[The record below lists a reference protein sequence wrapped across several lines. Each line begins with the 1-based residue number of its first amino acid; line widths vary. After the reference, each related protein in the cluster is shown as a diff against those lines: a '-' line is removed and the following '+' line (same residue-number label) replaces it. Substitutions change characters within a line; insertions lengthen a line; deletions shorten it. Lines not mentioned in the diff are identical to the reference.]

1 MDKLPRGCRFID
13 FPRFED
19 DRGNLSFAESVNHI
33 PFHIERVFWMN
44 GIPEGKTRG
53 GHSHIEASQ
62 VLIPVTGSFRLLID
76 DGTDKAD
83 VLMDS
88 SSRGI
93 LLPPGIWCELSD
105 FAPGSSVMVLS
116 SHTFDAKDYVT
127 DYPELSDNNVVAVQ
141 YVPAHRELWN
151 RFVKSSKNGTFLFDR
166 SYMDYHS
173 DRFTDCSLMF
183 YKKGSLLAMLP
194 ANWLKDEKTVQS
206 HGGLT
211 YGGLI
216 TGSNFTAENAIEV
229 FSCAIEWMKKNLGAQ
244 RWIYKPIPYIYST
257 LPSDEDL
264 YALSRNGAT
273 IKKRE
278 ISSIVD
284 VTQRIPLSTLRKRG
298 FKKAT
303 KSGLT
308 IMEGNF
314 ESDIEIYWNILTELL
329 KEKYGS
335 HPVHTLSEI
344 KLLQSRFPE
353 NIRLFVAK
361 DGQEIVAGTLIYD
374 TGTVAKT
381 QYIASSAQG
390 RALGALDMLFST
402 LMDDVFKDHRYID
415 YGTSTLM
422 GSNNLNEGLIS
433 QKEGFGARAVVYD
446 TYELLF

>member
-1 MDKLPRGCRFID
+1 
-13 FPRFED
+13 
-19 DRGNLSFAESVNHI
+19 
-33 PFHIERVFWMN
+33 MN

-88 SSRGI
+88 SSIGI
-93 LLPPGIWCELSD
+93 LLPPGIWCELHD

-127 DYPELSDNNVVAVQ
+127 DYPELSDNSVVAVQ

-183 YKKGSLLAMLP
+183 YKKGALLAMLP

-216 TGSNFTAENAIEV
+216 TGANFTAENALEV

-284 VTQRIPLSTLRKRG
+284 LTQRIPLSTLRKRG

-308 IMEGNF
+308 IVEGNF
-314 ESDIEIYWNILTELL
+314 DGDIEVYWNILTELL

-361 DGQEIVAGTLIYD
+361 DGQEIVAGTLVYD

-390 RALGALDMLFST
+390 RASGALDMLFST
-402 LMDDVFKDHRYID
+402 LMDDVFKDRRYID